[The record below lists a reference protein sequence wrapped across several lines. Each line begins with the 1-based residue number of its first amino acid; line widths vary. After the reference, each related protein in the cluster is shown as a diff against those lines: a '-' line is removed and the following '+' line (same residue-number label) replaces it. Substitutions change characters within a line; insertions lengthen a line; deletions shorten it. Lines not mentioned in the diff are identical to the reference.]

1 MRVVV
6 AGGHGKIGLRLLRLL
21 AAEGHQP
28 VGIVR
33 NPDHV
38 GDLADAGAEPVV
50 LDLEQ
55 ASVDDVAQVLQG
67 ADVAVFA
74 AGAGP
79 GSGAARKL
87 SVDRDATVL
96 LADAAVAAGARRF
109 LVVSSMGAVEPEP
122 GEDLQVTGDLSDDQ
136 VFALYLR
143 AKGAADAAVRS
154 KDLGWVIVRPGGLSR
169 RPGHGPGAA
178 GAVGAARLGHPRRRG
193 GRAAGSRRCS
203 GRGPDR
209 RSRGRGDPDRRG
221 SGSTRRAC
229 GAGPARLTTVTQ

>member
-1 MRVVV
+1 VRVVV

-38 GDLADAGAEPVV
+38 SDLADAGAEPVV

-55 ASVDDVAQVLQG
+55 AAADDVAEVVRG

-87 SVDRDATVL
+87 TVDRDAAVL
-96 LADAAVAAGARRF
+96 LADAAVAAGTRRF

-122 GEDLQVTGDLSDDQ
+122 GEDLQVTAAASDDE

-154 KDLGWVIVRPGGLSR
+154 RDLDWVIVRPGSLRDDPGSGRVMLAPTVPRGSVSR
-169 RPGHGPGAA
+169 DDVAAVLLALA
-178 GAVGAARLGHPRRRG
+178 GAPV
-193 GRAAGSRRCS
+193 
-203 GRGPDR
+203 
-209 RSRGRGDPDRRG
+209 
-221 SGSTRRAC
+221 
-229 GAGPARLTTVTQ
+229 ARLTVELVAGETPTDEAVAALVEHAEQDQQG